1 MNETKPIGIDNAG
14 FPVLREAL
22 LSLLNQFPGLE
33 GDTITYQELEDSYGI
48 CMAPESSP
56 VVMSSRTDIVGGVYR
71 FCQFSFLVIYR
82 TDTSDEAQKLYVSK
96 FLDELAAWVCREP
109 VEGCPMAVYPELTG
123 GRTITGATRS
133 NVYAFVEN
141 ENKSQDWAVSI
152 TVNYTHDFTRRTYL
166 G

>member
-1 MNETKPIGIDNAG
+1 MNETKPIGLDNSG

-22 LSLLNQFPGLE
+22 LSLLNQFPGL
-33 GDTITYQELEDSYGI
+33 DDNKITYQELEDSYGI
-48 CMAPESSP
+48 CMAPESGP
-56 VVMSSRTDIVGGVYR
+56 VVLTSRTDIVGGVHR
-71 FCQFSFLVIYR
+71 SCQFSFLVIYR

-96 FLDELAAWVCREP
+96 FLDGLAAWVCREP
-109 VEGCPMAVYPELTG
+109 AEDYDRATYPALTG

-152 TVNYTHDFTRRTYL
+152 TVDYTHDYQS
-166 G
+166 

>member
-1 MNETKPIGIDNAG
+1 MNETKPIGMDNAG
-14 FPVLREAL
+14 FPILREAL

-56 VVMSSRTDIVGGVYR
+56 VVMNSRTDIVGGVYR
-71 FCQFSFLVIYR
+71 SCQFSFLVIYR

-96 FLDELAAWVCREP
+96 FLDELAAWVCQEP
-109 VEGCPMAVYPELTG
+109 VEGYDMAVYPELTG

-152 TVNYTHDFTRRTYL
+152 TVNYTHDFTRRNYL

>member
-1 MNETKPIGIDNAG
+1 MDKVKPIGLDNAG

-22 LSLLNQFPGLE
+22 LSLLNQFPGLD
-33 GDTITYQELEDSYGI
+33 GDKITYQELEDSYGI
-48 CMAPESSP
+48 CMALESSP
-56 VVMSSRTDIVGGVYR
+56 VVLTSRTDIVGGVYR
-71 FCQFSFLVIYR
+71 SCQFSFLVIYR

-96 FLDELAAWVCREP
+96 FLDDLAAWVCREP
-109 VEGCPMAVYPELTG
+109 VEGYEMAVYPELTG

-152 TVNYTHDFTRRTYL
+152 TVNYTHEYQS
-166 G
+166 

>member
-1 MNETKPIGIDNAG
+1 MSQTKPISTDSAG

-22 LSLLNQFPGLE
+22 LTLLNQFPGLDGE
-33 GDTITYQELEDSYGI
+33 NITYQELEDSYGI

-56 VVMSSRTDIVGGVYR
+56 VVLTSQTDIVGGVHR
-71 FCQFSFLVIYR
+71 SCQFSFLVVYR

-96 FLDELAAWVCREP
+96 FLDDLAAWVCKDP
-109 VEGCPMAVYPELTG
+109 VEDYVRVAYPVLTD

-133 NVYAFVEN
+133 NVYAFEEN

-152 TVNYTHDFTRRTYL
+152 AVQYTHDYQS
-166 G
+166 